1 MGIWHNRDDSELR
14 DVYMRLAEAMATQS
28 LNAPPVSHYAG
39 AFGFQSMIATTEPMV
54 ASPDENTLGPIRA
67 HEAFHGFQAMA
78 FQSSRE
84 LFRSMQMISR
94 RQLLTLGQMVVEGV
108 KIRPGQTIF
117 DAGACCES
125 SIFNGAFK
133 KLDSSISTL
142 EKSLESVAGV
152 SMLDLIEGSAAAVEL
167 LNRHGNYHS
176 SKHIVLSSQ
185 MDEMTGVYGNAWKI
199 YRDRGGESLA
209 VFAHLC
215 CSSLRYGSV
224 SPPNFDSAPSPQEV
238 YEYLTRFSRFF
249 DSYVT
254 DIEFEE
260 PDFSNEIPLGDFFD
274 ADFNPRKADI
284 PKKNWADYQPSTS
297 DNHHFPDSMFEDH
310 VESALESYKENRT
323 QDQLRLQDNLFGV
336 SVAIVRAVNA
346 AYIRVGP
353 EISEEHVSGDGR
365 MIYDQVASDVN
376 ITIPGLQIEEVQLR
390 AIAQPDFQLKLAK
403 VFESEVG
410 KIRFRPWHN
419 SSDSVSHKEIVFMY
433 ELAQKIEI
441 ISFAEHLDAL
451 DQAEKQVFSM
461 PYCCGQHK
469 EEFRTLGQILSC
481 ESGDSIAS
489 TFKGVFGV
497 PFANIWSR

>member
-1 MGIWHNRDDSELR
+1 MGIWNNRNDSELR
-14 DVYMRLAEAMATQS
+14 DVYMRFAEDMAGQH
-28 LNAPPVSHYAG
+28 LNAPPVSHYSG
-39 AFGFQSMIATTEPMV
+39 AFGFQSMISTTEPMV
-54 ASPDENTLGPIRA
+54 AIPDETTLGPIRA

-78 FQSSRE
+78 FQSCRE

-117 DAGACCES
+117 DAGARCES
-125 SIFNGAFK
+125 SIFLGAFK
-133 KLDSSISTL
+133 KMDSSISTL
-142 EKSLESVAGV
+142 EKSLEAVAGV
-152 SMLDLIEGSAAAVEL
+152 SMLDLIEGSAAAVEI
-167 LNRHGNYHS
+167 LNRHGNYHTL
-176 SKHIVLSSQ
+176 KHIALSSQ
-185 MDEMTGVYGNAWKI
+185 MDEMTGVYGSAWKF

-209 VFAHLC
+209 VFSHLC

-260 PDFSNEIPLGDFFD
+260 PEFSNEFPLGDFFD

-284 PKKNWADYQPSTS
+284 PKENWADYQPSTS
-297 DNHHFPDSMFEDH
+297 DNHHFPDSMFEDN

-336 SVAIVRAVNA
+336 SMSVVRAVNA

-353 EISEEHVSGDGR
+353 EISEEQVSSDGR
-365 MIYDQVASDVN
+365 MIYDRVASEVN
-376 ITIPGLQIEEVQLR
+376 RILPGLQIEEVQLR
-390 AIAQPDFQLKLAK
+390 AIAQPDFQSKLAK

-410 KIRFRPWHN
+410 KIRFHPWHN
-419 SSDSVSHKEIVFMY
+419 SSVSVSHKEIVFMY
-433 ELAQKIEI
+433 ELAQKIER
-441 ISFAEHLDAL
+441 ISFAEHFDAL
-451 DQAEKQVFSM
+451 SQGEVQIFSM
-461 PYCCGQHK
+461 PYCCDQHRD
-469 EEFRTLGQILSC
+469 EFRTLHQIVSC
-481 ESGDSIAS
+481 ENLDSIAS
-489 TFKGVFGV
+489 AFKGVFGV
-497 PFANIWSR
+497 PFANIWSL